1 MNRSFL
7 ILLVAVLFE
16 VIGTSALKQ
25 SAGFTKPGP
34 IAVVVGSYAST
45 FILMSFAMKDLPLNM
60 VYSVWSGLG
69 TAGIAIIG
77 WLFFKEP
84 LTAWA
89 VVGISMIVGGVFV
102 LHAVGMPHGGNGP

>member
-25 SAGFTKPGP
+25 TAGFTKPGP
-34 IAVVVGSYAST
+34 IAVVVGSYATT
-45 FILMSFAMKDLPLNM
+45 FILMSFAMKDLPINV

-77 WLFFKEP
+77 WLFFKEA
-84 LTAWA
+84 LTPWA
-89 VVGISMIVGGVFV
+89 ILGIALIVGGVVV
-102 LHAVGMPHGGNGP
+102 LHTAGMPDAGGDH

>member
-25 SAGFTKPGP
+25 TAGFTKPGP
-34 IAVVVGSYAST
+34 IAVVVGSYAAT
-45 FILMSFAMKDLPLNM
+45 FILMSFAMKDLPINV

-77 WLFFKEP
+77 WLFYNET
-84 LTAWA
+84 LTPWA
-89 VVGISMIVGGVFV
+89 ILGIAMIVGGVVV
-102 LHAVGMPHGGNGP
+102 LHTAGMPDAGGGH